1 MSCSPRRLLVFA
13 MTCTSLG
20 LAGPAFA
27 GHETTQPQSADAA
40 ADQGSTTDHTRRFC
54 IFDPNG
60 AEGLIYQAYDRYVVQ
75 ARQWGYQLK
84 RQPYSDEAVLAND
97 FRAGRCDMAAMT
109 GFRALEFVKFAGS
122 LDMAGGLRHYSSEK
136 QAVAAMSSDKAAPYM
151 SSNGYTVAGI
161 LPLGKAYLFSRQR
174 QYLTAEDGLVGKK
187 IAVLKY
193 DKQASTIAN
202 AAGAAPV
209 PASISS
215 FGNLFNN
222 GAVDMA
228 YAPAT
233 AYRPFEL
240 AKGMGRQGGVSNFV
254 LGMVS
259 DQLLIHTKRFTAGFG
274 AASRHWTFEHLYD
287 SMLSRVKAAEQ
298 QIPDASWVQLSPER
312 ADDYQQMIRDA
323 REKLWAKDWYS
334 HRMQHLLKQIRCA
347 NTPSAAE
354 CTAQSEG
361 GAIN

>member
-1 MSCSPRRLLVFA
+1 MPCLPRRLLVFV
-13 MTCTSLG
+13 MICMSMSSLAI
-20 LAGPAFA
+20 AGDGNA
-27 GHETTQPQSADAA
+27 QPQAAGVRSDQSSA
-40 ADQGSTTDHTRRFC
+40 ADQVRRLC

-60 AEGLIYQAYDRYVVQ
+60 ADGLIYQAYDSYVIQ
-75 ARQWGYQLK
+75 AHQWGYKLK
-84 RQPYSDEAVLAND
+84 RQPYKDEAVLAND
-97 FRAGRCDMAAMT
+97 FKAGRCDMAAMT

-122 LDMAGGLRHYSSEK
+122 LDMAGGLRRYSSEK
-136 QAVAAMSSDKAAPYM
+136 QAVAAMSSNKAAPYM
-151 SSNGYTVAGI
+151 SANGYTVAGI
-161 LPLGKAYLFSRQR
+161 LPLGKAYLFSGQR
-174 QYLTAEDGLVGKK
+174 EYLTAQGGLVGKK

-193 DKQASTIAN
+193 DKQASAIAK

-209 PASISS
+209 PASISA

-240 AKGMGRQGGVSNFV
+240 ARGIGKQGGVSDFV

-259 DQLLIHTKRFTAGFG
+259 DQLLIHTKRFVAGYG
-274 AASRHWTFEHLYD
+274 SRSRHWTLDHLFD
-287 SMLSRVKAAEQ
+287 PVLARVQTAEQ
-298 QIPDASWVQLSPER
+298 QIPSASWVQLSPER
-312 ADDYQQMIRDA
+312 TDDYQQMIRDA
-323 REKLWAKDWYS
+323 RQQLWAKGWYS

-347 NTPSAAE
+347 NKPGAAE

>member
-1 MSCSPRRLLVFA
+1 MPCCPRRLFIFV
-13 MTCTSLG
+13 MTCMSLG
-20 LAGPAFA
+20 LGGPAFA
-27 GHETTQPQSADAA
+27 GHGTAEPQSADAA
-40 ADQGSTTDHTRRFC
+40 ADQGSTADHSRRFC

-60 AEGLIYQAYDRYVVQ
+60 AEGLIYQAYDRYVIQ
-75 ARQWGYQLK
+75 ARQWGYNLE

-109 GFRALEFVKFAGS
+109 GFRALQFVKFAGS
-122 LDMAGGLRHYSSEK
+122 LDMAGGLRRYSSEK

-151 SSNGYTVAGI
+151 SANGYTVAGI

-174 QYLTAEDGLVGKK
+174 QYLSAKDGLVGKK

-202 AAGAAPV
+202 AAGSAPV
-209 PASISS
+209 AASISA

-233 AYRPFEL
+233 AYGPFEL
-240 AKGMGRQGGVSNFV
+240 VKGMGKQGGVSDFV

-259 DQLLIHTKRFTAGFG
+259 DQLLIHSSRFTAGYG
-274 AASRHWTFEHLYD
+274 ATSRHWTLEHLYD
-287 SMLSRVKAAEQ
+287 SVLSRVQAAEQ
-298 QIPDASWVQLSPER
+298 QIPATSWVQLSPER
-312 ADDYQQMIRDA
+312 ADDYRQMIHDA
-323 REKLWAKDWYS
+323 RQKLWAEGWYS

-361 GAIN
+361 GAVN